1 MMRTSILRPLLVLSL
16 AALMATAG
24 AQQPPPKLERIEEP
38 ESSITVT
45 PQKPDSERK
54 VTEKREQG
62 RVTEI
67 KVKSGKSTYYLKPN
81 SAAGSS
87 LPGDATSAART
98 PQWKVMEFDLGSKK
112 KKQKPEEAAE
122 SAPTPPAPPAA
133 AK

>member
-24 AQQPPPKLERIEEP
+24 AQQTPPKLERIEEP

-45 PQKPDSERK
+45 PQTPENERQI
-54 VTEKREQG
+54 TEKREQG

-98 PQWKVMEFDLGSKK
+98 AQWKVMEFDLGSKK
-112 KKQKPEEAAE
+112 KKQKQEEAAE
-122 SAPTPPAPPAA
+122 SAPAPPTPAA

>member
-1 MMRTSILRPLLVLSL
+1 MMRTSTLRPLLVLSL
-16 AALMATAG
+16 AAFMATAG
-24 AQQPPPKLERIEEP
+24 AQQTPPKLERIEEP
-38 ESSITVT
+38 ESPITVT
-45 PQKPDSERK
+45 PPADKERQ

-62 RVTEI
+62 KVTEI

-98 PQWKVMEFDLGSKK
+98 PQWKVMEFDIGNKK
-112 KKQKPEEAAE
+112 KKQKQKEEAD
-122 SAPTPPAPPAA
+122 SAPTPPPVAAP